1 MRFFLNL
8 KWESFLLYHLFFFF
22 FFGLIKLIVEKEN
35 VCEYLTEYFVIII
48 LARQ

>member
-1 MRFFLNL
+1 MGIIFIV
-8 KWESFLLYHLFFFF
+8 SSFFFF

>member
-1 MRFFLNL
+1 MGIIFIV
-8 KWESFLLYHLFFFF
+8 SSFFFS

>member
-1 MRFFLNL
+1 MVIFFFLKN
-8 KWESFLLYHLFFFF
+8 FFFF